1 MSQRQAAEMLPLV
14 IADIYEAAGALRR
27 RGDQIAAVAEQTQA
41 RWQLLSV
48 LSEGDWTVPKIA
60 RRLGVTRQAVQR
72 TADQLRA
79 DRMIEF
85 EANPDHERSPL
96 ARPTPAGR
104 AALAAIITAASDWN
118 ELAATGLAEDDLEV
132 ARAGAAGAQ
141 HRSTQR
147 LTRQRALQAKAIAS
161 HRVRPRPLRT
171 NPIAQQTSGAVPVA
185 ARKQNGATPKHPA

>member
-48 LSEGDWTVPKIA
+48 ISEGDWTVPKIA

-132 ARAGAAGAQ
+132 ARAV
-141 HRSTQR
+141 
-147 LTRQRALQAKAIAS
+147 LQALSTAA
-161 HRVRPRPLRT
+161 H
-171 NPIAQQTSGAVPVA
+171 SGSPDSEHSR
-185 ARKQNGATPKHPA
+185 RKRSPATE